1 MIDITGILSY
11 ITGFAIMAVIY
22 AIFTLGLNVHWGY
35 TGLFNI
41 GIAGFFAVGA
51 YTSALLT
58 TATPDPLLFEDYI
71 FGGNLPAL
79 LGVFNLGIDLW
90 FFIALLAAG
99 AVCGLVALI
108 IGFITLRLREDYL
121 AITTLGIAESV
132 RFIFLN
138 ERWLANGSKGLYRI
152 PKFLGDLVSP
162 QNYVY
167 LYLVVVVVVLV
178 IIYIAVEQILK
189 SPWGRV
195 LKAIR
200 EDEVTTA
207 ASGKSVFSFK
217 LQSFILGAIIMG
229 IGGALYA
236 HNVRFVDPHTF
247 DPLLATFIIWAM
259 LMVGGS
265 GNNKGAILG
274 AFVVWGIWSGTQFL
288 PGFLSDPNFRYVMI
302 GLLIVAVI
310 LLRPGGILGEER
322 RISRP
327 VQPPAETT
335 SPET

>member
-1 MIDITGILSY
+1 MMDISGILGY
-11 ITGFAIMAVIY
+11 LTGFAIMAIIY
-22 AIFTLGLNVHWGY
+22 AIFALGLNVHWGF

-41 GIAGFFAVGA
+41 GVAGFFALGA

-58 TATPDPLLFEDYI
+58 TATPDPRLFEDFI

-99 AVCGLVALI
+99 AVCGLMALI

-162 QNYVY
+162 QNYDY
-167 LYLVVVVVVLV
+167 LYLGVAVAILV
-178 IIYIAVEQILK
+178 TVYIAVERTIK

-200 EDEVTTA
+200 EDEITTA
-207 ASGKSVFSFK
+207 ASGKNVFSFK
-217 LQSFILGAIIMG
+217 LQSFILGAMIMG

-302 GLLIVAVI
+302 GLLIVAVN

-322 RISRP
+322 KVAKLIL
-327 VQPPAETT
+327 PPEAV
-335 SPET
+335 SPEQ